1 MAQPVL
7 SSVKRTTSI
16 ADDNHWL
23 ETGQRASS
31 KKMESFPP
39 PSSVTLTSLPTE
51 EEAHPIT
58 FSWQGVDVFTKPLG
72 VTGWR
77 CFRRR
82 GVEVAPPPAEVHIL
96 KNVTGVCR
104 PGELLAIMGASGA
117 GKTTLLNVLTHRNSE
132 KLRITGDLFVNGRRV
147 DPDTLTSRSA
157 YVQQDDLFIG
167 YLTVR
172 EQLIFQAALRMDR
185 HRIHE
190 ERQARVNQVIMDL
203 GLNGSEHTRIGT
215 PGQDRRLSGGEIKRL
230 SFACEVLTNPS
241 LLFCDEPTSGLD
253 SFMAQNVVSMMKGMA
268 ERGKTVLST
277 IHQPSSEVFA
287 MFDRVLFLAEGRV
300 AFLGSCDE
308 ALRFFGKLGMNCP
321 AQYNPADY
329 FICQLSIEPGRQET
343 CRYRIH
349 SVCDTF
355 ELNDLGKAV
364 LEDVNANQRLQNH
377 EDEVYGHQREDK
389 SPYKSPWW
397 KQFHW
402 VLWRSWLQTIR
413 EPRLIGVRFLQG
425 LAMSVI
431 LGLMYNRKGSYVDV
445 MSING
450 SLFVLVGN
458 MTFQNMSLVIHTFCT
473 NKELFLREN
482 HNGMYRPD
490 VYFLSKNI
498 VEAPVFTLY
507 AIMYT
512 SIFYFLAGFPHDRD
526 HYLVCV
532 GTSIL
537 LAWCSVSFGYFLS
550 CLAPN
555 LSVAVLVMAPF
566 LLLMRLLSG
575 FFINLRSIPL
585 FMKIISY
592 LSWFTY
598 GNEVLLINQWAGVT
612 NITCSPTATRCY
624 PNGAAILEQLG
635 FSEDDFVVDLA
646 SLGCLIVGY
655 RVVAYTIFHLRT
667 MRSKPRG

>member
-172 EQLIFQAALRMDR
+172 EQLIFQ
-185 HRIHE
+185 
-190 ERQARVNQVIMDL
+190 L

>member
-77 CFRRR
+77 CFSRR

-308 ALRFFGKLGMNCP
+308 ALRFFGKMGMACP
-321 AQYNPADY
+321 DQYNPADH
-329 FICQLSIEPGRQET
+329 FINQLSVEPGST
-343 CRYRIH
+343 KACKKRIH
-349 SVCDTF
+349 SVCDAF
-355 ELNDLGKAV
+355 ELSNLGKAV
-364 LEDVNANQRLQNH
+364 VEDVAANQRVLNYQDDVFSCRQ
-377 EDEVYGHQREDK
+377 EGK
-389 SPYKSPWW
+389 SPYRSTWGT
-397 KQFHW
+397 QFQW
-402 VLWRSWLQTIR
+402 VMWRSWLETIR
-413 EPRLIGVRFLQG
+413 EPRLIRIRCLQV
-425 LAMSVI
+425 LALAVL
-431 LGLMYNRKGSYVDV
+431 LGLMYMRKGPYVDV
-445 MSING
+445 VSING
-450 SLFVLVGN
+450 AFFVLVCN
-458 MTFQNMSLVIHTFCT
+458 MSFQNTTIVINTFCSQ
-473 NKELFLREN
+473 KKLFLREH

-498 VEAPVFTLY
+498 VQAPIFTLY
-507 AIMYT
+507 AILYT
-512 SIFYFLAGFPHDRD
+512 SIFYFLVGFTPDVDRFLTC
-526 HYLVCV
+526 LVTAV
-532 GTSIL
+532 L
-537 LAWCSVSFGYFLS
+537 LTWCAMSFGYFLS
-550 CLAPN
+550 CVAPSVDVALLL
-555 LSVAVLVMAPF
+555 LSPF
-566 LLLMRLLSG
+566 LLLFMLVSG
-575 FFINLRSIPL
+575 FFLNFRSIPR
-585 FMKIISY
+585 FMKVVSY
-592 LSWFTY
+592 LSWFAY
-598 GNEVLLINQWAGVT
+598 GNEVLLVNQWASVT
-612 NITCSPTATRCY
+612 NITCPPTATRCY
-624 PNGAAILEQLG
+624 PDGAAILEQLG
-635 FSEDDFVVDLA
+635 LSPEHLVPDLT
-646 SLGCLIVGY
+646 SLACLTLAY
-655 RVVAYTIFHLRT
+655 RVAAYLFFHLRT
-667 MRSKPRG
+667 LRSKPRR